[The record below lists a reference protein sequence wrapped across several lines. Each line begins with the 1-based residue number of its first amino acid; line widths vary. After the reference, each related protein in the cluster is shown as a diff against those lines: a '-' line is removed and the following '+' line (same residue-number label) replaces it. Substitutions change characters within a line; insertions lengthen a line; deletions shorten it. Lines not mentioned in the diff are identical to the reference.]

1 MILMS
6 ILGNNNLIFLL
17 KYFKGGFL
25 ALWGYCFACK
35 LGQWVDSISWFVGVI
50 RYQCVCEQWSC
61 SI

>member
-1 MILMS
+1 M
-6 ILGNNNLIFLL
+6 

-50 RYQCVCEQWSC
+50 RYQCVCEHQQCYSR
-61 SI
+61 SHKIL